1 MSQEEQKTGVR
12 DLSYNLI
19 SVIYHTTNAVTL
31 YDTYIR
37 DAEEEGDQECAQF
50 LRETQEA
57 AKKVAQKAQSLLAGH
72 LSESQ

>member
-1 MSQEEQKTGVR
+1 MSHDEQETGVK

-31 YDTYIR
+31 YDTFIK
-37 DAEEEGDQECAQF
+37 DAEEAGDNDCAQF

-57 AKKVAQKAQSLLAGH
+57 AKEVAKKAQTLLAGH
-72 LSESQ
+72 LSK